1 MAGLRPSGG
10 FASTERRREGGD
22 GDLIP
27 APLEV
32 LSAMFLTSTIS
43 TRSPSGVSRGYS
55 HTNVEPALKYVSE
68 RYQRTRSMG
77 RLRAPASRKCAI
89 SALPRRTPS
98 VCSRGWQAQEGSPIP
113 RHGIKCNQSGAIPLA
128 RSTVPF
134 RINARVIVAAR
145 ISHRSVSVCWSLDSR
160 GDHPPPVAIVASETV
175 EMTLTL
181 YPGDVL

>member
-1 MAGLRPSGG
+1 MPPPMAGLRPSGG

-68 RYQRTRSMG
+68 RYQRARSMG

-113 RHGIKCNQSGAIPLA
+113 HHRHKVQSKRRQPARSQHGAIPHKCA
-128 RSTVPF
+128 RD
-134 RINARVIVAAR
+134 R
-145 ISHRSVSVCWSLDSR
+145 R
-160 GDHPPPVAIVASETV
+160 GADKPS
-175 EMTLTL
+175 
-181 YPGDVL
+181 